1 MKNKPTSKALE
12 ENLLQ
17 TQTDE
22 IRLPKKF
29 QWFLNLS
36 TEFWGVH
43 QRTKELLDEY
53 HHPYVNFKVV
63 CEGLQKTAISD
74 YWLYSKAKDSVKA
87 VALISEML
95 QKSIQQCKQKTV
107 CDVAMHTLGRFT
119 GLLVSDEK
127 KFAEIIH
134 DNLHLISNYLKT
146 DKRIDVLF
154 NGSIIRQGLIPLETS
169 TLFSDSVLALYK
181 EIVNETYVHWQQQFD
196 NTRKYESDFL
206 PDDAESR
213 KIYHH
218 IRNELYP
225 ELHHKLQK
233 CTSTANLTDEMWFYS
248 DLANYHRRLLNQFTS
263 PTEQFHYLIFLLHL
277 PSMEHLSEHLMWDM
291 NKILR
296 SIISQLPPDQT
307 REFIDYVFSVFN
319 EVKNALYHI
328 ILDCILT
335 IGKELAEND
344 RTELIPH
351 FEMKVIGF
359 GFVNPGE
366 VRITEQWKLYV
377 NPNHL
382 KNIRI
387 WLRLIE
393 TAPLQYRKLLSS
405 LIANLKLG
413 GIFIFDTDLFQ
424 RDVTRLLNTNIR
436 DAYKQIKQLCRLFPV
451 YYSDIGAEGELRDV
465 SSAIDNISYR
475 RDKLI
480 HFVRKQ
486 VHIESNNSHILLL
499 EMVFQFWLTANIQP
513 LRPHL
518 PEDVMSEI
526 DVNGEWV
533 KDMKPLIVDV
543 ASISGCTPEE
553 VLFLTRNKL
562 ESAILKLEKHKKV
575 QKERLIYLCRLYE
588 LLRAKYSFSSEG
600 LFAGLSTVPGISEQ
614 EISKLKQSLCK
625 KDHTVAL
632 GLIFNIMEK
641 LNAIV
646 LNPEQSEGWED
657 IYYKRHVA
665 FGIPSMY
672 GKYREPKFEAMGYI
686 FKLEFLAGSI
696 MDELAN
702 SINLSYIT
710 AKKLEEITNLL
721 YLYQRGMQIDGI
733 TNQGFSSNLEM
744 LRFSLSSLSFS
755 MAQHI
760 NIVQF
765 MGDNIQEIINKYF
778 FRPYDDILKIVI
790 PRIHS
795 PRDNQEQVF
804 VKKSE
809 EFYRDLLSSAFLVQ
823 SIDNFIQKILF
834 ALRNM
839 VENYS
844 DEMRRD
850 ILTYNPDMIIS
861 PLYRETPAMDNSVFL
876 GSKAFFLKKLYRLGL
891 PVPPGFVLTTEVF
904 RRKNTISGHARL
916 NSEIDA
922 LIKQN
927 IRALEKMCGLQ
938 MGSPE
943 KLLLL
948 SVRSGTAVS
957 MPGAMNS
964 FLNVG
969 MNDSI
974 TEALSKKENYGW
986 TSWDCYRRFL
996 QSWGMAYSIPRDEF
1010 DQIILDYKQL
1020 YNVKQKVQFSPA
1032 QMREI
1037 AYSYKEKLN
1046 QHNIIVEADPF
1057 SQLKAAILLVFDS
1070 WSTSR
1075 AQVYRKHLQIADEW
1089 GTAVIVQKMVLGNL
1103 NYTSGTG
1110 VMFTRN
1116 PHVSEPGV
1124 NLYGDYSLVSQGEDV
1139 VGGLVHVLPV
1149 SESQKTKASMDQQSL
1164 EEAFPEMYNLMK
1176 TIAADI
1182 TEKYGFGHQE
1192 IEFTFESEKPEE
1204 FYVLQTRDLDIPKSE
1219 TTTVFDTS
1227 EKHKMLLS
1235 HGTGIGKGVMNGIV
1249 FFDFDDLKALKKKY
1263 PSQKLIL
1270 VKPDTVPDD
1279 IGLIFECDGLVTARG
1294 GATSHAAVTAMRL
1307 GKICIVNC
1315 NEIVVLEKEKL
1326 FKTNS
1331 HVIRSGDKISIDG
1344 TLGNIYKGHYKIEK
1358 VKL

>member
-1 MKNKPTSKALE
+1 MKTKPSSKALE

-17 TQTDE
+17 TQTE
-22 IRLPKKF
+22 QVPLPAKF
-29 QWFLNLS
+29 KWFLDLS
-36 TEFWGVH
+36 ADYWGVH
-43 QRTKELLDEY
+43 QRTKELLEEY
-53 HHPYVNFKVV
+53 HHPYVNYKVV
-63 CEGLQKTAISD
+63 CEGLQKTAVSD
-74 YWLYSKAKDSVKA
+74 YWLYSKCKDNVKA
-87 VALISEML
+87 IELITEML
-95 QKSIQQCKQKTV
+95 QKSIDYCYHKHA
-107 CDVAMHTLGRFT
+107 CDVSMHTFARFT
-119 GLLVSDEK
+119 GLLISEEDN
-127 KFAEIIH
+127 FSEIIQA
-134 DNLHLISNYLKT
+134 NLHLLSDYLKT
-146 DKRIDVLF
+146 DKKIDVLF
-154 NGSIIRQGLIPLETS
+154 NGSIIRQGLMPLENS
-169 TLFSDSVLALYK
+169 SRFSDSVLDLYR
-181 EIVNETYVHWQQQFD
+181 EIAKETYNHWQQQFD
-196 NTRKYESDFL
+196 NTRKFETDFL
-206 PDDAESR
+206 PADAESR

-218 IRNELYP
+218 LRNELYP
-225 ELHHKLQK
+225 ELYQKLEQYH
-233 CTSTANLTDEMWFYS
+233 STANLTDKIWFYS

-263 PTEQFHYLIFLLHL
+263 PTEQFQYLIFLLHL

-296 SIISQLPPDQT
+296 SIISQLLPDQT
-307 REFIDYVFSVFN
+307 KEFIDYVFSVFD

-344 RTELIPH
+344 RTDLISH

-366 VRITEQWKLYV
+366 VKITEQWKLAV

-387 WLRLIE
+387 WLQLIE

-424 RDVTRLLNTNIR
+424 RDVTRLLNTNIK

-451 YYSDIGAEGELRDV
+451 YYNDIGAEGELRDV

-486 VHIESNNSHILLL
+486 VHIESNNSHIQLL
-499 EMVFQFWLTANIQP
+499 EMVFQFWLSANIDP
-513 LRPHL
+513 LKPHL
-518 PEDVMSEI
+518 PEDVLAEI
-526 DVNGEWV
+526 DINGEWV
-533 KDMKPLIVDV
+533 VDMKPLILDV
-543 ASISGCTPEE
+543 ASQAGCPPER
-553 VLFLTRNKL
+553 VLLLGRNKL
-562 ESAILKLEKHKKV
+562 EKSISKLRKHKKV
-575 QKERLIYLCRLYE
+575 QKERLAYLCRLYE
-588 LLRAKYSFSSEG
+588 LLKAKYSFNSDG
-600 LFAGLSTVPGISEQ
+600 LFTGLSTVPDISEQ
-614 EISKLKQSLCK
+614 EIARLKQSLCK

-646 LNPEQSEGWED
+646 LNPEPSEGWED

-672 GKYREPKFEAMGYI
+672 GKYREPKFEAMGFI
-686 FKLEFLAGSI
+686 FKLEFLAGNI

-702 SINLSYIT
+702 SFNLSYVT
-710 AKKLEEITNLL
+710 AKKLEEISNLL
-721 YLYQRGMQIDGI
+721 YMYQRGMQIDGI
-733 TNQGFSSNLEM
+733 SNQGFSSNLEM

-765 MGDNIQEIINKYF
+765 MGENIQEIINKYF

-790 PRIHS
+790 SQIYL
-795 PRDNQEQVF
+795 QEDFQEHVF

-809 EFYRDLLSSAFLVQ
+809 EFYREMLSSAFLVQ

-839 VENYS
+839 VEHYS

-850 ILTYNPDMIIS
+850 ILSYNPDMIIS
-861 PLYRETPAMDNSVFL
+861 PLYRETPVMDNNVFL

-904 RRKNTISGHARL
+904 RRKNTISGHAKL
-916 NSEIDA
+916 NSEIDS

-927 IRALEKMCGLQ
+927 IRALEKMCSLQ
-938 MGSPE
+938 MGDPD

-969 MNDSI
+969 MNDAI
-974 TEALSKKENYGW
+974 TEALSKKDNYGW

-996 QSWGMAYSIPRDEF
+996 QSWGMASSIPRDEF

-1020 YNVKQKVQFSPA
+1020 YGVKQKVQFSPA

-1046 QHNIIVEADPF
+1046 QHNICVEEDLFA
-1057 SQLKAAILLVFDS
+1057 QLKAAILLVFDS
-1070 WSTSR
+1070 WSTPR

-1149 SESQKTKASMDQQSL
+1149 SESQKTKATMDQLSL
-1164 EEAFPEMYNLMK
+1164 EKAFPEMYKLMK
-1176 TIAADI
+1176 TIAVDI

-1219 TTTVFDTS
+1219 TTTVFDPS
-1227 EKHKMLLS
+1227 EEHKILLS
-1235 HGTGIGKGVMNGIV
+1235 HGTGIGKGVLNGIV
-1249 FFDFDDLKALKKKY
+1249 FFDFDDLKTLKKKY
-1263 PSQKLIL
+1263 PGQQLIL

-1279 IGLIFECDGLVTARG
+1279 IGLIFECDGLITARG

-1326 FKTNS
+1326 FQSNN
-1331 HVIRSGDKISIDG
+1331 HIIRSGDKISIDG